1 MMSHEVYSSPSK
13 GEVRRGTGSLLRALM
28 SPPRPAPSRGGNI
41 TALLAAVLLAF
52 PASAAERYKPGSS
65 TRDLQE
71 MERTL
76 APGKTVALKD
86 FLRAPQGYHWVAFYE
101 AADQLFQVGRNDE
114 ALQWFYVGQI
124 RARVAAG
131 LDPDASRNNAMLVA
145 MNAGIGT
152 PIMAYAKADKDNWA
166 EQIDAALA
174 WDKDHPL
181 PADPKTVIGV
191 SDVAFDSVNFRLLYE
206 QVRTGLKGMR
216 AEIAAE

>member
-1 MMSHEVYSSPSK
+1 MIRIVVACMLVIVGLK
-13 GEVRRGTGSLLRALM
+13 GAE
-28 SPPRPAPSRGGNI
+28 
-41 TALLAAVLLAF
+41 
-52 PASAAERYKPGSS
+52 AAERYKPGSS

-76 APGKTVALKD
+76 APGKAVALKD

-101 AADQLFQVGRNDE
+101 AADQLFESGRKDE

-145 MNAGIGT
+145 MNAGIGA
-152 PIMAYAKADKDNWA
+152 PIMAYAKSDRENWA
-166 EQIDAALA
+166 EQIAAALA
-174 WDKDHPL
+174 WDKKHPL
-181 PADPKTVIGV
+181 SADPKTVIGV